1 MVTVAK
7 SLTQHPTTESSIPFG
22 AWAEAK
28 RKATTGGLLTHQ
40 LRTKC
45 ARQGFILFTHML
57 VVSPVPKRDRNNP
70 LRRVFSCLQYVNCVL
85 VLAGQLR
92 KGCAMN
98 IKLNP
103 MPATPFEAVHAA
115 ADVMSWL
122 GFTNYVK
129 HGHECRIDVME
140 HCDLQVVVD
149 YANSQVVIVGF
160 LDGME
165 I

>member
-1 MVTVAK
+1 MRRK
-7 SLTQHPTTESSIPFG
+7 SKNECYRI
-22 AWAEAK
+22 
-28 RKATTGGLLTHQ
+28 
-40 LRTKC
+40 
-45 ARQGFILFTHML
+45 
-57 VVSPVPKRDRNNP
+57 
-70 LRRVFSCLQYVNCVL
+70 
-85 VLAGQLR
+85 LR
-92 KGCAMN
+92 KEQKVILITLNAGAAMN
-98 IKLNP
+98 IKLNQ

-122 GFTNYVK
+122 GFENYVK

-140 HCDLQVVVD
+140 HCDLQVVID